1 MPERPFDHSPD
12 RSSEHAPAAFAGHT
26 RGAVTALAL
35 ATAVVAV
42 AYAAALVAPTGGA
55 PRWTGGAMAV
65 AVPTAL
71 VAMMT
76 LGAARRGR
84 VAGRLLVAFVA
95 VGALLAG
102 AFLLALAL
110 PEGAG
115 GGTIG
120 EPLVLG
126 LPRRAA
132 VVVYGVGLLPVFVLP
147 IVYALTFDAQTLRP
161 EDLER
166 VRAVGRA
173 REARVAAEVARGASA
188 GEAAPRAEHAA

>member
-1 MPERPFDHSPD
+1 MPD
-12 RSSEHAPAAFAGHT
+12 RPHDPAAHAPHT
-26 RGAVTALAL
+26 RGAVVVLAL
-35 ATAVVAV
+35 ATLVVASS
-42 AYAAALVAPTGGA
+42 YAAALVAPTGSGA
-55 PRWTGGAMAV
+55 PRWTGWAMAV
-65 AVPTAL
+65 AVPAAL

-84 VAGRLLVAFVA
+84 VAGRLLVAFVG
-95 VGALLAG
+95 VGLLLVV
-102 AFLLALAL
+102 AFGLALAL

-115 GGTIG
+115 GGTLG

-132 VVVYGVGLLPVFVLP
+132 VVVYGVGLLPVFILP
-147 IVYALTFDAQTLRP
+147 LVYALTFDAQTLRP

-173 REARVAAEVARGASA
+173 REARVAAEAARTS
-188 GEAAPRAEHAA
+188 AAPPVRQAAEHAA